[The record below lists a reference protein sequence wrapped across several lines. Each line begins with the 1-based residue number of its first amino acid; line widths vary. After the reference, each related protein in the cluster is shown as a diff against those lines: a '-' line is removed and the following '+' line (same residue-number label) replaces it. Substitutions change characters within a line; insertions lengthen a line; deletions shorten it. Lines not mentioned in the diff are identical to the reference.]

1 LNRRQ
6 FLLLHKRSN
15 HLSDRI
21 FQILS
26 RNLLAVS
33 GDAAQLIFTTRGQ
46 HRQSNFTD
54 AMHQRA
60 CLLLQQLPNG
70 IIRPASFWVVQFLP
84 ALVRTYNA
92 GLSFAL
98 LLLLLFLGSQS
109 LLKIL
114 HFCPISPCIQQPCT
128 AGLPGSL
135 ARQPCPAALPGSLAR
150 QPCPAALPGSLARQP
165 CPAVQPI
172 STGFDARARLLR
184 SHHTVLQWQVTKLHA
199 RAAVQTGFN
208 LFLVQFYHAFIICMR
223 ALLLSRRV
231 QTCSV
236 VLL

>member
-1 LNRRQ
+1 LYLSPRRCFGAFN
-6 FLLLHKRSN
+6 FL
-15 HLSDRI
+15 
-21 FQILS
+21 
-26 RNLLAVS
+26 
-33 GDAAQLIFTTRGQ
+33 
-46 HRQSNFTD
+46 
-54 AMHQRA
+54 
-60 CLLLQQLPNG
+60 
-70 IIRPASFWVVQFLP
+70 PASEALRVYFLP

-92 GLSFAL
+92 SLSFAL
-98 LLLLLFLGSQS
+98 LLLFLFLGSQS

-135 ARQPCPAALPGSLAR
+135 ARPPCPAALPGRLAR
-150 QPCPAALPGSLARQP
+150 PP
-165 CPAVQPI
+165 CPAVRPI

-208 LFLVQFYHAFIICMR
+208 LFLVQFHHAFIICMR
-223 ALLLSRRV
+223 ALLFSRRV